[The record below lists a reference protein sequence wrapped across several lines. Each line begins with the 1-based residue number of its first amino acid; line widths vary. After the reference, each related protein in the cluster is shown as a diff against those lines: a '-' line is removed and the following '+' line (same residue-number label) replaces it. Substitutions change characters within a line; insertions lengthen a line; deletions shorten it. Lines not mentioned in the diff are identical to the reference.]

1 MTFLKRQKE
10 AKRREK
16 REEKQRRRLER
27 KQRTETDSSPE
38 SEDVVQIQTKE
49 HSKEQEQL

>member
-10 AKRREK
+10 AQRRLK

-27 KQRTETDSSPE
+27 KQQPKSSPVLE
-38 SEDVVQIQTKE
+38 TGVVVQIQTKVE
-49 HSKEQEQL
+49 SKEQEQS